1 MYQQLIEKLLKEL
14 QRRIEMHQATITDGA
29 INDMAEYKYLCGE
42 INGLR
47 FAQVNFEDLLKKMDK
62 NDE

>member
-47 FAQVNFEDLLKKMDK
+47 FARVNFEDLLKKMDK

>member
-1 MYQQLIEKLLKEL
+1 MYKQLIERLLKEMQL
-14 QRRIEMHQATITDGA
+14 RVEMHQATITDGA
-29 INDMAEYKYLCGE
+29 INDIAEYKYLCGE

-62 NDE
+62 DDE